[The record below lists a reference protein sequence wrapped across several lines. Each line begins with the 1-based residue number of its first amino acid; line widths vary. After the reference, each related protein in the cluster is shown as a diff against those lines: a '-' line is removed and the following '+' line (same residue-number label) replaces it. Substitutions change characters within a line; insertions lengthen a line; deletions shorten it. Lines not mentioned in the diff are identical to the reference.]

1 MLWIALSG
9 LAVAIGLL
17 AFAFSWPAVLLAG
30 LSPVAILLFGFF
42 RVQSS
47 GQVPQWPD
55 QWILPAALS
64 FLAASMFLRYE
75 LSQHM
80 MEIGL
85 VRTPPAA
92 LWHLWAA
99 SIFCGMASGLYF
111 RDCWGL
117 AGTVALYGLMSMA
130 CFYTAYAMLDV
141 QLDRQ
146 APVAVRLARIT
157 GKEITSNGRTSHGT
171 LKLDTSEGTG
181 LPAEYTGSWNIYQA
195 LKVGD
200 AICFLEYPGA
210 LGAPWRK
217 VAACGGA
224 NFSVRR

>member
-1 MLWIALSG
+1 MSGIAM
-9 LAVAIGLL
+9 AIGLL
-17 AFAFSWPAVLLAG
+17 GFAFSWPVVLLAG
-30 LSPVAILLFGFF
+30 SSPVAILFFGFW
-42 RVQSS
+42 RVRSS

-85 VRTPPAA
+85 IKTPPAA
-92 LWHLWAA
+92 LWTLWAA
-99 SIFCGMASGLYF
+99 SVLCGMASGLFF

-117 AGTVALYGLMSMA
+117 AGIFALYGLLSMA

-146 APVAVRLARIT
+146 VPVAVRSVRIT
-157 GKEITSNGRTSHGT
+157 GKDITSNGRTSHGT
-171 LKLDTSEGTG
+171 LKLDSSG
-181 LPAEYTGSWNIYQA
+181 
-195 LKVGD
+195 
-200 AICFLEYPGA
+200 
-210 LGAPWRK
+210 
-217 VAACGGA
+217 
-224 NFSVRR
+224 